1 MKTMSKTR
9 QFYLI
14 LLATRRIGGIGKL
27 HQIFLGTLVLRKFR
41 HPEEGLRERI
51 QKVSNTME
59 TRYSHRK
66 KEKNDDEK
74 KRLENDDEQQM
85 RLVCMKALN
94 QNEEEYGKTNYIKN
108 GVNKSLENLQDALEH
123 AEIPDD
129 CVLDGENV
137 SCVLKYL
144 EEESK
149 IFLKVG
155 KIEPLNDEEITFLV
169 SLYKERR
176 DHESKSWGHKDL
188 EELAESIM
196 KKNGEFNKLSE
207 MPGSPEEKRKKAVR
221 RKIRDLEDALSS
233 TDIQDISGGIS
244 DDNLVIGVL
253 DYVKSE
259 LSEN

>member
-1 MKTMSKTR
+1 MKKTR

-27 HQIFLGTLVLRKFR
+27 NQIFLGTLVLRKFR

-51 QKVSNTME
+51 QKVSDTME
-59 TRYSHRK
+59 TRYSHREQ
-66 KEKNDDEK
+66 EKDDE
-74 KRLENDDEQQM
+74 EQM
-85 RLVCMKALN
+85 RLVCMRALK
-94 QNEEEYGKTNYIKN
+94 QTEKEYGKTNYVKN
-108 GVNKSLENLQDALEH
+108 GVKTTLNNLEEALEV

-129 CVLDGENV
+129 CALDGENV

-144 EEESK
+144 EKESK

-169 SLYKERR
+169 SLFKERR
-176 DHESKSWGHKDL
+176 DQESKGSEQKSL
-188 EELAESIM
+188 EEIVESVM

-207 MPGSPEEKRKKAVR
+207 QPENLEERRKKAVR
-221 RKIRDLEDALSS
+221 RRIRDLEDALNSA
-233 TDIQDISGGIS
+233 DIRDISGGIS
-244 DDNLVIGVL
+244 DDNLVMGVL

>member
-1 MKTMSKTR
+1 MKKTR

-14 LLATRRIGGIGKL
+14 LLATRRIGGIGKQT
-27 HQIFLGTLVLRKFR
+27 QIFLGTLVLRKFR

-51 QKVSNTME
+51 QKVSDTME
-59 TRYSHRK
+59 TRYSHR
-66 KEKNDDEK
+66 EQEED
-74 KRLENDDEQQM
+74 DDEQM
-85 RLVCMKALN
+85 RQVCIRALN
-94 QNEEEYGKTNYIKN
+94 QKKEEYGKTNYIKN
-108 GVNKSLENLQDALEH
+108 GVNRNLENLQDALEH

-129 CVLDGENV
+129 CVLDGEDV

-144 EEESK
+144 EAESK

-169 SLYKERR
+169 SLFKERR
-176 DHESKSWGHKDL
+176 DQESKGSEQKSM
-188 EELAESIM
+188 EELVESVM

-207 MPGSPEEKRKKAVR
+207 QPENLEERRKRAVR
-221 RKIRDLEDALSS
+221 RRIRDLEDALSN
-233 TDIQDISGGIS
+233 TDIRDISGGIS
-244 DDNLVIGVL
+244 DDNLVMGVL